1 MMTLQLTHKTLK
13 KLKNPE
19 RPERTSD
26 VAKGRLL
33 DVLRQ
38 DRTSLTR
45 KELALMQL
53 DLLAALSAY
62 LDMERDQAQLTVQ
75 KDHKSSTTLLTFC
88 VPVRSV
94 KHNR

>member
-1 MMTLQLTHKTLK
+1 MMTLQLTHK
-13 KLKNPE
+13 KLKRPE
-19 RPERTSD
+19 KPERTSD

-38 DRTSLTR
+38 DRTNLTR

-53 DLLAALSAY
+53 DLLAALSDY
-62 LDMERDQAQLTVQ
+62 LDMERDQALLTVQ
-75 KDHKSSTTLLTFC
+75 KDHQSSTTLLTFH
-88 VPVRSV
+88 VPVRAV